1 MLDWDDLRV
10 FEVLAR
16 TGSLSGAARAL
27 KVNHAT
33 IGRRVAAL
41 EAELGVTLVTRLPRN
56 TILTPQGEA
65 IAALAR
71 EMEQTAQAVTRRARA
86 FENDLTGNVRISLPP
101 ALASDFL
108 AERLTGFST
117 LYPGLTVTL
126 KATPMMSSLE
136 RGETDLAI
144 RLVRP
149 DGPAQVARRLGV
161 MQLGLYAA
169 PSVATTSPKHWRFV
183 LADDD
188 LAHLPHQVWLANYA
202 DGRPVSM
209 QSSDIH
215 TQINA
220 VRAGLGVAALPVF
233 MTGHTDL
240 VRVDVGVAAPA
251 RGIWLVVHEEV
262 RKAPAVQATMAWLA
276 ETFAASEFRAPID
289 FDWSTAR

>member
-10 FEVLAR
+10 FEVLGR

-33 IGRRVAAL
+33 NGRRVAAL

-56 TILTPQGEA
+56 TILTPQGET

-86 FENDLTGNVRISLPP
+86 FENDLTGDVRISLPP

-209 QSSDIH
+209 RSSDIH

>member
-10 FEVLAR
+10 FEVLGR

-56 TILTPQGEA
+56 TILTPQGET

-86 FENDLTGNVRISLPP
+86 FENDLTGDVRISLPP

-209 QSSDIH
+209 RSSDIH

-262 RKAPAVQATMAWLA
+262 RKAPDVQATMAWLA